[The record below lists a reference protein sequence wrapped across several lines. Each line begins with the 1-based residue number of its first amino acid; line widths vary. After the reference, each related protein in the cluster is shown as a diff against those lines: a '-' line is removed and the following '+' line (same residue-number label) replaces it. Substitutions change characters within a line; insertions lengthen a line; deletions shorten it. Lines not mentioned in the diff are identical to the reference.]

1 MKNKETGEFE
11 LVVGDKQLL
20 SGFFIGVVLLA
31 VVFAMGYV
39 LGNNSPKSA
48 KVAPETAASAPSAPP
63 VEAHPETASPGP
75 AAGTEPAPS
84 LSTATPPPQAADTAQ
99 PPAAAPAAT
108 PAEAPPQPT
117 TVPAREATAPAAA
130 APAPPAAAKPA
141 PDPANA
147 VYWQVTAASSRNS
160 ADAMLQSLK
169 GRGFPVSSR
178 SGPKNLTLVWVGPY
192 YDKESLARAKKQ
204 LEDAGIKPI
213 KKP

>member
-1 MKNKETGEFE
+1 
-11 LVVGDKQLL
+11 
-20 SGFFIGVVLLA
+20 
-31 VVFAMGYV
+31 
-39 LGNNSPKSA
+39 
-48 KVAPETAASAPSAPP
+48 
-63 VEAHPETASPGP
+63 
-75 AAGTEPAPS
+75 
-84 LSTATPPPQAADTAQ
+84 
-99 PPAAAPAAT
+99 
-108 PAEAPPQPT
+108 
-117 TVPAREATAPAAA
+117 VPAREATAPAAA